1 MEGNRGKS
9 KHLRRA
15 KLATSPTL
23 MKMVGMALLPEDT
36 TRSLT
41 NVTQSEQRQLND
53 FKPEARLFKRNSA
66 ESNGVV
72 RLWPLRL

>member
-9 KHLRRA
+9 KHLHRA

-23 MKMVGMALLPEDT
+23 MKTVGMALLPEDT

-41 NVTQSEQRQLND
+41 NVT
-53 FKPEARLFKRNSA
+53 
-66 ESNGVV
+66 
-72 RLWPLRL
+72 